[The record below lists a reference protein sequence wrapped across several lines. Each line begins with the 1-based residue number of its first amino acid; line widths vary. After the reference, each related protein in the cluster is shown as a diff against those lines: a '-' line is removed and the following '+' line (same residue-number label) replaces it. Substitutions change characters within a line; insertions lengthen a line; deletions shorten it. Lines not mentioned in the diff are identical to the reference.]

1 MATQSEQAK
10 KLQIFRKEHGL
21 DFPIN
26 EHPKK
31 QIKLQLDMFPKPSDR
46 QVGGNHYKE
55 MQIQPSLFSW
65 RNKLRCLEHDVV
77 KRICRHDKAT
87 GQGIK
92 DIKKAIHSL
101 ELIAEWE
108 YGVTNVHEES

>member
-1 MATQSEQAK
+1 MPTQSEREKFK
-10 KLQIFRKEHGL
+10 KEYGL
-21 DFPIN
+21 DF
-26 EHPKK
+26 EVVDRPK
-31 QIKLQLDMFPKPSDR
+31 QLELFPRPSDR
-46 QVGGNHYKE
+46 QVGGNHYKTME
-55 MQIQPSLFSW
+55 IQPSLFSW

-77 KRICRHDKAT
+77 KRVCRHDKPT
-87 GQGIK
+87 GQGIT